1 MTQKLLFLHILQRQ
15 LEKVALFYNRDRL
28 HFCLENGVEKSC
40 QIAQGEMFVRDVQ
53 GQIIYSVTVKFTG
66 GMFGSFQ
73 QWVLFDFGTEPILC
87 KKVTVEVGN
96 QSDHEKLRNL
106 REQLRFDRWTSQNR
120 QIIAHEAIDE
130 TEEKLLAKYKEPS
143 SSDDVITG
151 TTVSTELNQ
160 YNYKPKMHKMLEL
173 EEITRHQIIAR

>member
-1 MTQKLLFLHILQRQ
+1 MFQRR

-28 HFCLENGVEKSC
+28 HFCLDNGAEKSC
-40 QIAQGEMFVRDVQ
+40 QIAQGEMFTKDVDFQ
-53 GQIIYSVTVKFTG
+53 GQTIYCVKLKFTG

-73 QWVLFDFGTEPILC
+73 QWILFDFGSEPVLC
-87 KKVTVEVGN
+87 RKVTVEVGN
-96 QSDHEKLRNL
+96 QSVHEKVRNL

-120 QIIAHEAIDE
+120 QIVPHETAEAAD
-130 TEEKLLAKYKEPS
+130 EKLLAKYKEPL
-143 SSDDVITG
+143 SSDTVITG
-151 TTVSTELNQ
+151 TTVSTEINQ